1 MKPLAEKVEKYV
13 AAVKDMNIRDWV
25 VRDKGIGVMKS
36 LVRKAG
42 LILTFPLFLYGFL
55 TNIIPFW
62 LPAHMARN
70 IKDRQFRSSIKA
82 GLGILVIFPLWY
94 FIMTL
99 LVMIFTGPWW
109 IWVLFL
115 ATLFPMGKFA
125 LRWYF
130 WWKKTIRGSWFARR
144 LRHGDAA
151 AGELVKLREEII
163 EMTKE
168 AISQQA

>member
-115 ATLFPMGKFA
+115 AHPFPNGQVCPSLVLLVEKDNS
-125 LRWYF
+125 
-130 WWKKTIRGSWFARR
+130 WKLVRPSPEAWRCCCRGACETAG
-144 LRHGDAA
+144 GDH
-151 AGELVKLREEII
+151 
-163 EMTKE
+163 
-168 AISQQA
+168 